1 MAATAAAQ
9 APATQSVRALMQL
22 ARTQVQEGDPSAALE
37 SLRKARTLAPN
48 SEEILSAFAQ
58 VALAARAT
66 TPAILTLESL
76 TRMCASVAQ
85 YHHMLGVALLQAGDL
100 PAALD
105 SLRRAE
111 TLEPNRVPTLVALGV
126 ALNARNSYA
135 EAKDALT
142 HALDLEPDY
151 IEAAAA
157 LAEAEAALGDL
168 TAADARA
175 QRVLERSGVHAV
187 ANLVVGMVRLKQ
199 ERYSDARD
207 ALLRAV
213 EANPMSPKT
222 HYQLSLAYARLGDE
236 VNSKKHEEL
245 YRQRMR
251 EAEDRVRELRAQTRQ
266 AEPVR

>member
-1 MAATAAAQ
+1 
-9 APATQSVRALMQL
+9 MQL
-22 ARTQVQEGDPSAALE
+22 ARTQVQEGNPSAALE

-48 SEEILSAFAQ
+48 SEEVLNAFAQ

-100 PAALD
+100 PASLD

-111 TLEPNRVPTLVALGV
+111 VLEPNRAPTLVALGV
-126 ALNARNSYA
+126 ALNARSSYG
-135 EAKDALT
+135 EAKDALIR
-142 HALDLEPDY
+142 ALELEPDH

-168 TAADARA
+168 VAADARA
-175 QRVLERSGVHAV
+175 GRVLERSSTHAV

-199 ERYSDARD
+199 ERYPEARD
-207 ALLRAV
+207 ALLRAA
-213 EANPMSPKT
+213 EANPMSQKV
-222 HYQLSLAYARLGDE
+222 HYQLSLAYARLGDD
-236 VNSKKHEEL
+236 VNSTKHQEL

-251 EAEDRVRELRAQTRQ
+251 EAEERVRELRAQTGM
-266 AEPVR
+266 PGSVR